1 MLLTYSGREY
11 KLAYICG
18 QPLRIWR
25 LSEYTT
31 DELPGRPMLLS
42 RKRLVNWKIT
52 KDWHSQYASQEPLL
66 WKECLHLTQPFSSGC
81 NLTLH
86 RVQVP
91 QPTDVGSINYFE
103 YNFMTNCPKCP
114 ISKNPLRHQITCLG
128 RKGSFGLAHLGVQVD
143 SFSPTGTSQT
153 LQIMADCCKCMQHAL
168 LSISAQKLAP
178 AIFLRQGTLIERHAS
193 MCTHA
198 LVLACYFGRPS
209 HANCIWPAH
218 RHRLWNP
225 RNTKILPTTYYRIG

>member
-1 MLLTYSGREY
+1 MH
-11 KLAYICG
+11 
-18 QPLRIWR
+18 LRNLCCERSVFIWH
-25 LSEYTT
+25 
-31 DELPGRPMLLS
+31 
-42 RKRLVNWKIT
+42 N
-52 KDWHSQYASQEPLL
+52 HSPAAATWLCTESKCPN
-66 WKECLHLTQPFSSGC
+66 FFI
-81 NLTLH
+81 
-86 RVQVP
+86 
-91 QPTDVGSINYFE
+91 DVGSINYFE

-143 SFSPTGTSQT
+143 SFSPTGTSET
-153 LQIMADCCKCMQHAL
+153 LQIMPVCCKCMQHAL

-178 AIFLRQGTLIERHAS
+178 AIFLRRGTLIERHAS